1 MSLALTCPEFRP
13 EDAERLRA
21 AHDALE
27 NPSLAA
33 RLASA
38 AGMPVEALRAR
49 LPSAVQGAVDT
60 AVRTALGTAMTAA
73 LRSGPAATPFA
84 MPSRWFHRGLVA
96 ASGAM
101 GGAFGLPGTLVE
113 LPVSTAILLRQIAAV
128 GAEQGEDLAAPDAAR
143 ECLKVFAL
151 GGTTPSDD
159 AAESGYFAVRLAL
172 AEALKGSVGQ
182 VVVPRFI
189 AAVAARFGGTVGL
202 KVAAQAAPVLGAA
215 AGAAVNLAFLSHFH
229 SVAQAHFSLRRLE
242 RTYGAETVRA
252 AWDAITA
259 TRDAPFLP
267 DQGKRPRPGGIA

>member
-1 MSLALTCPEFRP
+1 MSLATTRP
-13 EDAERLRA
+13 GTLPPDAERTLRA

-49 LPSAVQGAVDT
+49 LPAGLQGAVDA
-60 AVRTALGTAMTAA
+60 AVRTALSTAMTAA
-73 LRSGPAATPFA
+73 LRSGPAITPL
-84 MPSRWFHRGLVA
+84 PVSSRWFHRGLAA

-101 GGAFGLPGTLVE
+101 GGAFGLPGTMVE

-128 GAEQGEDLAAPDAAR
+128 GAEQGEDLSAPDAAA

-151 GGTTPSDD
+151 GGTSASDD

-172 AEALKGSVGQ
+172 AEALKGSVGH

-189 AAVAARFGGTVGL
+189 ATVAARFGGTVGL

-229 SVAQAHFSLRRLE
+229 GIAQAHFGLRRLE
-242 RTYGAETVRA
+242 RDYGAARVRE
-252 AWDAITA
+252 AWDAIAA
-259 TRDAPFLP
+259 TRDVPFLP
-267 DQGKRPRPGGIA
+267 G

>member
-1 MSLALTCPEFRP
+1 MSLALTRPGILPPEADR
-13 EDAERLRA
+13 ALRA
-21 AHDALE
+21 AHDTLE

-38 AGMPVEALRAR
+38 AGMPIEALRAR
-49 LPSAVQGAVDT
+49 LPAGVQGAVDT
-60 AVRTALGTAMTAA
+60 AVRTALSTAMTAA
-73 LRSGPAATPFA
+73 LRSGPTVTPLPV
-84 MPSRWFHRGLVA
+84 PSRWFHRGLVA

-101 GGAFGLPGTLVE
+101 GGAFGLPGTIVE

-128 GAEQGEDLAAPDAAR
+128 GAEQGEDLAAPGAAA

-151 GGTTPSDD
+151 GGTKPSDD

-182 VVVPRFI
+182 IVVPRFI
-189 AAVAARFGGTVGL
+189 ATVAARFGGTVGL

-229 SVAQAHFSLRRLE
+229 AIAEAHFGLRRLE
-242 RTYGAETVRA
+242 RTYGGDTVRK
-252 AWDAITA
+252 AWDAIAA

-267 DQGKRPRPGGIA
+267 D